1 MYKLF
6 RNLCPGGYQLIL
18 TELRRK
24 SDQSSG
30 PTDLNLMSTGGFYF
44 CILTRMTTPIKAKL

>member
-6 RNLCPGGYQLIL
+6 RNLCLGGYQLIL

-30 PTDLNLMSTGGFYF
+30 PTDLNLMSTGMIYI
-44 CILTRMTTPIKAKL
+44 CIVLGQWCLF